1 MRNLENRSGLRKN
14 DKIKL
19 TLRNMASEAI
29 CWYEEERGGIII
41 VGGSEKDVLALSR
54 KMEKDCQGIL
64 IHKIVNGYKSK
75 LGEYIINLEEIEF
88 VY

>member
-29 CWYEEERGGIII
+29 CWYEEERCGIII

-64 IHKIVNGYKSK
+64 IYKIVNGYKSK